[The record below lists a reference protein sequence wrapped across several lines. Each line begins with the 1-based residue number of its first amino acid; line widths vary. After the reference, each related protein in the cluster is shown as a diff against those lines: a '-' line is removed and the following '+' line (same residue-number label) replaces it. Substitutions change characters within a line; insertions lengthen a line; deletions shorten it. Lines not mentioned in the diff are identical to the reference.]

1 MVGVDFSISNFQNV
15 EKKDGKLKR
24 FAKSNIALAT
34 GTVASTV
41 TLPVSHLLIN
51 KMAAIST
58 KLSPEE
64 ITQVNESAKNMLN
77 GLNLDKKGVQIVDY
91 RGSFR
96 DWITGALSSTK
107 ENLSSSYKEM
117 LGGVTKNNKS
127 IMLKFKKVLK
137 EAFREM
143 VDPSYAIA
151 KGKNAAFSPVSNIVI
166 YNHEKLS
173 LAAFHEIGHAFN
185 KNSSKFWSGMQKM
198 RNPLTAIALLIAMLP
213 AFTKKTV
220 PTEEKELTKF
230 QKVKNKVR
238 DNAGKLAFVSM
249 LPIIAEEGM
258 ASIRGCKWANANLPK
273 HLSKKVLKSN
283 GIGMCSYVLGAVGVA
298 VMAMTA
304 RAVKD
309 KLITQKQQNTLG

>member
-1 MVGVDFSISNFQNV
+1 MVGVDFPISNFQNV

-24 FAKSNIALAT
+24 FAKSNIALAA
-34 GTVASTV
+34 GTMASTV
-41 TLPVSHLLIN
+41 TPPISYLLVDKISS
-51 KMAAIST
+51 IST
-58 KLSPEE
+58 KLSSEHKN
-64 ITQVNESAKNMLN
+64 QVNESVRNMLKA
-77 GLNLDKKGVQIVDY
+77 LELDKKGVQIVDY

-96 DWITGALSSTK
+96 DWVTSAFSPAK
-107 ENLSSSYKEM
+107 ENLSSGSKEM
-117 LGGVTKNNKS
+117 LGGATKNNKS
-127 IMLKFKKVLK
+127 IVLKIKKVLK

-143 VDPSYAIA
+143 TDSRYAIA
-151 KGKNAAFSPVSNIVI
+151 KGKNAAFSPATNQVI

-198 RNPLTAIALLIAMLP
+198 RNPLTAVALLIAMLP

-273 HLSKKVLKSN
+273 HLSKKVLKAN